1 MKPVQEFVLVGGW
14 PGSGKTTLSQALAAE
29 FGIDCLSKDDFK
41 EMAAKPDSGM
51 SRMAAANAVRH
62 GRLLIRAVGRCFG
75 RA

>member
-1 MKPVQEFVLVGGW
+1 VLVGGW

-51 SRMAAANAVRH
+51 SRWPQPTLCGM
-62 GRLLIRAVGRCFG
+62 VGC
-75 RA
+75 